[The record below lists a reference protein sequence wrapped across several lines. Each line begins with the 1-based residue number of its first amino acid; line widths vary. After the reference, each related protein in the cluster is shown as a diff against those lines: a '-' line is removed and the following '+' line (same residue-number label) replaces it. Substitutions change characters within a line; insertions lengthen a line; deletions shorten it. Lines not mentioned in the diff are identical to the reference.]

1 MKRLMKILPVITNLK
16 RHLCGWRAMLAVSA
30 LLCVSGQAAARCQ
43 NLGSTQYF
51 EFGTT
56 IRVVANAAEVGET
69 LGPWIYSSPKL
80 MMNCGNIGSY
90 THWNYYKGSSEE
102 GSTYQEDGKTY
113 GVFATPIDGIGVIIS
128 VQPRSD
134 RPAAY
139 AVRRGAEIQVDI
151 GEHVWVNQII
161 GMRLIKTGPTTAG
174 RYDLSGHKLI
184 DMRHEQRYSDPFS
197 QEHFIFNSTFEL
209 VDIPLCHVASKTV
222 NMPAAGLAVFAT
234 PGGYGPTRNFTVDLN
249 CEVNAG
255 RVKYYVEPV
264 GETTSVDRARGI
276 VDVQGGAKGVGLQLL
291 DGTGNPIA
299 LGVSKYFGTSSAD
312 GPRSETFGA
321 RYIRTAANAGDVQ
334 VGQANATVRYRI
346 DYP

>member
-1 MKRLMKILPVITNLK
+1 MKRLMKILPVIANVK
-16 RHLCGWRAMLAVSA
+16 RHLCGWRAMLALSA
-30 LLCVSGQAAARCQ
+30 FLCASGQAAARCSNYGETQ
-43 NLGSTQYF
+43 NF

-56 IRVVANAAEVGET
+56 VRVVANSADIGET
-69 LGPWIYSSPKL
+69 LGPWFYSLPKL
-80 MMNCGNIGSY
+80 MMGCGNYGSY
-90 THWNYYKGSSEE
+90 NQWNYYKGSSVEV
-102 GSTYQEDGKTY
+102 STYQEGGVTY
-113 GVFATPIDGIGVIIS
+113 GVFATPIDGIGMILS

-134 RPAAY
+134 RPAVY
-139 AVRRGAEIQVDI
+139 PVRGGTEVQVDI
-151 GEHVWVNQII
+151 GEHIEVHQII
-161 GMRLIKTGPTTAG
+161 GIRLIKTGPTTAG

-209 VDIPLCHVASKTV
+209 VDIQLCHVASKTV

-234 PGGYGPTRNFTVDLN
+234 PGGHGPTRDFTVDLN

-264 GETTSVDRARGI
+264 GETTSVDPTRGI